1 MKSIMKWHSEPP
13 QWSFEGTSIRVKTGK
28 NTDFWRKTF
37 YGFVRDNGHFL
48 SQPATSDFT
57 AEVSVSGKYEFLY
70 DQAGLMLRVDERNW
84 LKAGVEYTDG
94 AMHFCVVI
102 TRDDYSDWSLVRLG
116 DSARADFR
124 IRLTRHAEALRVQY
138 CESEKPWQLAR
149 LGHLPMPD
157 EIQVGIM
164 CCTPEREGFEVEF
177 NNFTV
182 GQAISRKLHVD

>member
-1 MKSIMKWHSEPP
+1 VISKMSWHSEPP
-13 QWSFEGTSIRVKTGK
+13 YWSAESGLIKVRTGK

-37 YGFVRDNGHFL
+37 YGFTRDDGHFY
-48 SQPATSDFT
+48 SQSKSGDFS
-57 AEVSVSGKYEFLY
+57 AQVSVTGQYEFLY

-116 DSARADFR
+116 DLARTNLQ

-138 CESEKPWQLAR
+138 REAGEQWQLAR
-149 LGHLPMPD
+149 LGYLRMPD
-157 EIQVGIM
+157 AVQVGIM

-177 NNFTV
+177 KDFDV
-182 GQAISRKLHVD
+182 GHAIPRALHDE